1 MSRTV
6 RVIVLNTDDE
16 VAADLRTVLLS
27 VEGVKIVAEIDEPAM
42 LTQAIEH
49 FPAEVLLIHL
59 DPNAAAIMDV
69 VAPLVEARKEQ
80 IAAIAMTEDRDA
92 ELVRRAMR
100 AGMRELLWKPF
111 PPEQLAEILQRLG
124 AETRPEGARL
134 GKLITVVGTGGGHG
148 ATQLTTNLAVE
159 LANLETANGSGKPRV
174 ATVDLDF
181 RFGQVAMQLDAAPT
195 YTVADLCET
204 LERVEP
210 QMLERVVFKHQTGV
224 HVLARPTELDQA
236 ERISAAHCAAIL
248 SSLQEQYDFVVID
261 LPARFDPTARVVLDA
276 ADYFLLV
283 TQLQVPSVRCADR
296 ILRQLT
302 NSGYPMQRVR
312 LVCNRF
318 GRDSGYLEQGD
329 VEQTLHRKF
338 DALIPDDWK
347 TSSTAV
353 NMGAPLF
360 TLAPKSRLRQA
371 YQRLAQQVAGVI
383 DSPEADA
390 AQSSEPARKSLLKFL
405 VGAK

>member
-6 RVIVLNTDDE
+6 RVIVLNTDEE

-134 GKLITVVGTGGGHG
+134 GKLVTVVGTGGGHG

-159 LANLETANGSGKPRV
+159 LANLDTANGSGKPRV

-195 YTVADLCET
+195 YTVADLCES

-224 HVLARPTELDQA
+224 HVLARPAELDQA

-296 ILRQLT
+296 ILKQLT

-318 GRDSGYLEQGD
+318 GRDSGYLEQAD